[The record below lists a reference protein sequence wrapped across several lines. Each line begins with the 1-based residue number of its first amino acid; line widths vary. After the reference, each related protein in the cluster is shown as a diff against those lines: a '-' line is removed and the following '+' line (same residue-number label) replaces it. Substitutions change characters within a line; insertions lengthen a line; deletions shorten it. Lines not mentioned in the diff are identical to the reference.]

1 MKMDLKDFALSQLTV
16 IFALACFGLSSQA
29 ALEFNEAGQNNTANG
44 VAAPEGGDEQQ
55 VYDESA
61 LATCVAP
68 ATGLVSWW
76 PGDNSAEDLQGINP
90 FTLENGATFA
100 AGKVKKAFALDGI
113 DDSLSAAD
121 NASLNPG
128 TGDFTFEFWIRTTNS
143 GVREAVLE
151 KRPVC
156 GCANLYSIK
165 VNADGTIVS
174 ETLQDV
180 NCTNFVT
187 VTSTFPIND
196 GVFHHVALTRQGV
209 NVTLFIDGVQ
219 NATGS
224 SPTTCNLSNTA
235 PFIVGRTVCS
245 FDRSF
250 HGRIDELSYY
260 TTALSPSAVQAIY
273 TAGAAGKCKPPMF
286 VQDIN
291 PSWVPSGNLKNVTN
305 STTIKYSNGGL
316 VTDATVTVKVTDPSR
331 TQTGYVSVTDV
342 NGKAT
347 FSFLTQQSGT
357 FVFKVTAVTKAA
369 RTYDATLNV
378 ETGTTLTIP

>member
-1 MKMDLKDFALSQLTV
+1 M
-16 IFALACFGLSSQA
+16 
-29 ALEFNEAGQNNTANG
+29 
-44 VAAPEGGDEQQ
+44 
-55 VYDESA
+55 
-61 LATCVAP
+61 
-68 ATGLVSWW
+68 
-76 PGDNSAEDLQGINP
+76 
-90 FTLENGATFA
+90 
-100 AGKVKKAFALDGI
+100 
-113 DDSLSAAD
+113 
-121 NASLNPG
+121 
-128 TGDFTFEFWIRTTNS
+128 
-143 GVREAVLE
+143 
-151 KRPVC
+151 C

-235 PFIVGRTVCS
+235 PFIVGRSVCT
-245 FDRSF
+245 FDRTF
-250 HGRIDELSYY
+250 HGRIDELTYY
-260 TTALSPSAVQAIY
+260 TSALSPSAVQAIY
-273 TAGAAGKCKPPMF
+273 IAGAAGKCKPPMF

-305 STTIKYSNGGL
+305 STTIKYSNGAL
-316 VTDATVTVKVTDPSR
+316 VPDATVTVKVTDPSR
-331 TQTGYVSVTDV
+331 TQTGYLSVTDV
-342 NGKAT
+342 NGNAT

-357 FVFKVTAVTKAA
+357 FVFKVTAVTKVA
-369 RTYDATLNV
+369 RAYDATLNL
-378 ETGTTLTIP
+378 ETSTTLTVP